1 MCQAD
6 IQSDDTH
13 VSPLHLAAGSG
24 SGSDCV
30 LALLRAGAYHGTKDV
45 HGTTP
50 LMTAAKVGDT
60 DTVSMLARAVQGDG
74 LVCADHLGRS
84 ALFWAA
90 AQGVRAARWC
100 LNACHKV
107 TWLLPRLWSS
117 MAHV

>member
-1 MCQAD
+1 MYQVD

-60 DTVSMLARAVQGDG
+60 DTVSMLA
-74 LVCADHLGRS
+74 LGRS